1 MNAGAASLTVGS
13 YNMRKAVGLDRRRDP
28 ERILTVL
35 HEIDA
40 DIVALQEC
48 DRRFGARTSAIPRLL
63 FDTAS
68 DYRPVAID
76 TRPGSIGWHGN
87 AILARKTLTVR
98 GAGIIP
104 LPTIEPRGAI
114 WADIETRIG
123 PVRVIGMHLDISGL
137 RRRQQARAICAH
149 SLAQRPAL
157 PTIMMGD
164 LNEWSVAG
172 GCLRDFASVGV
183 VLEPGR
189 SFHARRPMAM
199 LDRVILSPA
208 LRCIATGVHHS
219 ALATRASDHLPVWAT
234 VTTA

>member
-1 MNAGAASLTVGS
+1 MNAGTPSLTVAS

-48 DRRFGARTSAIPRLL
+48 DRRFGQRASAIPRLL

-68 DYRPVAID
+68 DYRPVTID

-87 AILARKTLTVR
+87 AILARKSLAVR
-98 GAGIIP
+98 GAGVIP
-104 LPTIEPRGAI
+104 LPTLEPRGAI
-114 WADIETRIG
+114 WADIDTAIG

-137 RRRQQARAICAH
+137 RRRQQARTICGH
-149 SLAQRPAL
+149 SMAQRPAL

-164 LNEWSVAG
+164 LNEWSLGG
-172 GCLRDFASVGV
+172 GCLRDFGAVGT

-199 LDRVILSPA
+199 LDRIILSPA
-208 LRCIATGVHHS
+208 LRSTATGVHHS
-219 ALATRASDHLPVWAT
+219 ALASRASDHLPVWAT
-234 VTTA
+234 VTAA